1 MRRAVVAIKILLLL
15 SAFIGTGNSYAICKE
30 NKHLFGA
37 DGFDIVANTGQQYC
51 SDGDKAAPAEFLHP
65 CVISSSP
72 PDFYQDLFIR
82 VTGIADKPL
91 ARAPPVN
98 FLA

>member
-15 SAFIGTGNSYAICKE
+15 SAFIGTGNSYAAYKN
-30 NKHLFGA
+30 NKNLFSV
-37 DGFDIVANTGQQYC
+37 DGFDIVNNTGEQYC
-51 SDGDKAAPAEFLHP
+51 ADGDKAVPAEFLHP
-65 CVISSSP
+65 CLISSSP
-72 PDFYQDLFIR
+72 PSFYQDLFIR